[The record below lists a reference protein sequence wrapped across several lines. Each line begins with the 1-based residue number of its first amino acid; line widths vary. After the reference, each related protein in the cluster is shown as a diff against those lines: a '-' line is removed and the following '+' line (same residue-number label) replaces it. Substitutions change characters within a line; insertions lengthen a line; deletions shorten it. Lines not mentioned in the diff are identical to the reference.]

1 MTGEFIRPADVAEL
15 TGLTVA
21 ALAQLR
27 YRGKGPRYYKPTPH
41 SVIYRRAEVIAWL
54 ETTVQT
60 STAVPA

>member
-1 MTGEFIRPADVAEL
+1 MTGEYIRPSDVAEL

-41 SVIYRRAEVIAWL
+41 SVLYKPTEVIAWM
-54 ETTVQT
+54 EASVQT
-60 STAVPA
+60 GTVVLA